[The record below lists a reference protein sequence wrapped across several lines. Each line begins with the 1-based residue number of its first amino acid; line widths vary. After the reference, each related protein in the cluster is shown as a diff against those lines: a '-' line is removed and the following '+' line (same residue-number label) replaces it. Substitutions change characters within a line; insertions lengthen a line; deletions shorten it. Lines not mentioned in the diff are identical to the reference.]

1 MEEQESSI
9 LDFREVLWKARRY
22 KWLVLFPVVL
32 FVCAACIFLIVTPPV
47 YESAVVVSVDDHSPV
62 SKEMNTLVGRG
73 DPRYDENIH
82 ERVQRVD
89 GKIHSRSFLEAIV
102 DRTGLA
108 KNPLIRQQAQSEVRN
123 LSGITVD
130 EYAMR
135 LAVTLMG
142 KQVTVTPQG
151 ETLIRIAAK
160 GHDPRSARNL
170 ATIIG
175 NELITQNKATSIK
188 QATERGEFSADQIAV
203 YEERLRKSEAAYQS
217 YQQRVIS
224 HKLGGNPINETNYD
238 AAKGVIS
245 ETRAE
250 MSQIRSRLETDLSA
264 WQSSGGT
271 GAGPPALG
279 NSRTAELESRL
290 SELETTYG
298 LSAGHGTDETLKQK
312 IGGVRQAL
320 YAEYQNIADGMA
332 DLSPGAREAAAG
344 IALDR
349 AELRSLKQKET
360 RLSRLTGDFSHRL
373 ESQPTEELESVR
385 LRTEVENN
393 RELLQSLQKEAT
405 ASHLSAALETSALGM
420 DFDVLE
426 NPQLPL
432 RPVFPDPVRIL
443 GIALFMGP
451 LLGIGLAVLAERFG
465 AALSSLEQAE
475 REIGV
480 RVVGTIPR
488 IEGWSQPGG
497 YVQKYWP
504 VLSIALVLI
513 ATALF
518 YTIHATVAKPDPAG
532 IVQTK
537 P

>member
-1 MEEQESSI
+1 
-9 LDFREVLWKARRY
+9 
-22 KWLVLFPVVL
+22 
-32 FVCAACIFLIVTPPV
+32 
-47 YESAVVVSVDDHSPV
+47 
-62 SKEMNTLVGRG
+62 
-73 DPRYDENIH
+73 
-82 ERVQRVD
+82 
-89 GKIHSRSFLEAIV
+89 
-102 DRTGLA
+102 
-108 KNPLIRQQAQSEVRN
+108 
-123 LSGITVD
+123 
-130 EYAMR
+130 
-135 LAVTLMG
+135 
-142 KQVTVTPQG
+142 
-151 ETLIRIAAK
+151 
-160 GHDPRSARNL
+160 
-170 ATIIG
+170 
-175 NELITQNKATSIK
+175 
-188 QATERGEFSADQIAV
+188 
-203 YEERLRKSEAAYQS
+203 
-217 YQQRVIS
+217 
-224 HKLGGNPINETNYD
+224 
-238 AAKGVIS
+238 
-245 ETRAE
+245 

-264 WQSSGGT
+264 WQTSGGT

-279 NSRTAELESRL
+279 NSRTAELEGRL
-290 SELETTYG
+290 SELETSYG
-298 LSAGHGTDETLKQK
+298 LRSADESLKQK

-332 DLSPGAREAAAG
+332 DLSAGAREAASG

-432 RPVFPDPVRIL
+432 RPVFPDPLRIL
-443 GIALFMGP
+443 GIAFFMGP

-518 YTIHATVAKPDPAG
+518 YTIHATVAKPDPTG

>member
-1 MEEQESSI
+1 MEEKESSI

-32 FVCAACIFLIVTPPV
+32 LLCAACIFLIVTPAV
-47 YESAVVVSVDDHSPV
+47 YESAIVVSVDDKSPV
-62 SKEMNTLVGRG
+62 SKEMSTLMGRG
-73 DPRYDENIH
+73 DRYDDVRQ
-82 ERVQRVD
+82 RVQRVD
-89 GKIHSRSFLEAIV
+89 GKIHSRPFLEAMV
-102 DRTGLA
+102 NRTGLA
-108 KNPLIRQQAQSEVRN
+108 KNHALRLQAASEARN
-123 LSGITVD
+123 WTGSTVD

-135 LAVTLMG
+135 LAVMLMG
-142 KQVTVTPQG
+142 KQITVTPTG

-160 GHDPRSARNL
+160 GSDPRSAQSL
-170 ATIIG
+170 ATMIG
-175 NELITQNKATSIK
+175 DQLIAQGKATSI
-188 QATERGEFSADQIAV
+188 QHANERGEFSADQIAV

-217 YQQRVIS
+217 YQQAVIS
-224 HKLGGNPINETNYD
+224 HKLGGNPINETNFD

-245 ETRAE
+245 ETRTE
-250 MSQIRSRLETDLSA
+250 MGQIRSRLETDLSA
-264 WQSSGGT
+264 WQNSGGT

-290 SELETTYG
+290 SELETSYG

-320 YAEYQNIADGMA
+320 YAEYQSIAENMP
-332 DLSPGAREAAAG
+332 DLSASAREAAAG

-373 ESQPTEELESVR
+373 ESAPTEQVTSER
-385 LRTEVENN
+385 LRMDMENN

-405 ASHLSAALETSALGM
+405 SSHLSAALETSALGM
-420 DFDVLE
+420 DFEVLE

-432 RPVFPDPVRIL
+432 RPVFPDPMRIL
-443 GIALFMGP
+443 GIAFFMGP
-451 LLGIGLAVLAERFG
+451 LLGIGLAVLAERYG

-518 YTIHATVAKPDPAG
+518 YTIHATVVKPDSTG